1 MPDSLEVFRQHRAQP
16 APCDPALDHR
26 MTVIASGIGQR
37 LLCDLLMDVREA
49 GGTVNDLLALM
60 ARLTADS
67 VQFCFRRE
75 DHEVALRRVST
86 GAALLLK
93 ADR

>member
-1 MPDSLEVFRQHRAQP
+1 MPDSLEMFRQHHAQP
-16 APCDPALDHR
+16 APGGSALDHR
-26 MTVIASGIGQR
+26 LTAIASGIGQR

-75 DHEVALRRVST
+75 DHEVALSRVNR
-86 GAALLLK
+86 GAALLLR